1 MTLADDK
8 MRGLVYKSDSQKDL
22 ALVKLAT
29 SARGSHN
36 LAALALAVA
45 LPKVSSDCV
54 AIGHPSSGHLWSVR
68 NGVIAGTGNWPR
80 DHIDWTMEKLRLTSD
95 TARRELE
102 ELVKRLPQRKVILS
116 TCGINHGDSGGP
128 LVDAKGDLIGVTF
141 GIPAAVED
149 NKFAYHIHLDE
160 VRNFLKDVTATPPL
174 HVPSPWPPSAL
185 GAIHD
190 LDGDGT
196 QETLVLGMPGSALP
210 TGSSSTSIRR
220 AHPTSRAS
228 NWRSPPRTRPGTSSS
243 LIIGCLNSPAN
254 SPWNAPSTTR
264 ITTARST

>member
-1 MTLADDK
+1 

-185 GAIHD
+185 GA
-190 LDGDGT
+190 
-196 QETLVLGMPGSALP
+196 
-210 TGSSSTSIRR
+210 
-220 AHPTSRAS
+220 
-228 NWRSPPRTRPGTSSS
+228 
-243 LIIGCLNSPAN
+243 
-254 SPWNAPSTTR
+254 STTS
-264 ITTARST
+264 TATERRKRWSWACPAAPCRRDPRQPQSDELIPLHARATGEARREPDLGLQVRLSSAASTRRRTPRGTHLLRHG